1 MNERK
6 TAAPR
11 GILITG
17 ASSGIGAALALA
29 CATPGTRLHL
39 SGRDPARTAAVSAQ
53 CRLAGADVTDR
64 VIDVRDAAA
73 MAAWIE
79 GAGHLDLVIANAGMG
94 GGSDDGRPEPAA
106 QVRTLFDVN
115 LTGAL
120 NCALPAM
127 ERMMLQPP
135 DNQGV
140 RGRIAIVASIAA
152 FVPGPGAATYCAS
165 KAALDRWTIATGHHA
180 RAQGIWMT
188 SVCPGYVRTAMTAGN
203 RFPMPGLMDPDRAA
217 RIILDG
223 IGEGRRR
230 IAFPW
235 WMAAAAR
242 LVGSLPPAW
251 STALLATPP
260 GKAPLNPH
268 GRS

>member
-1 MNERK
+1 MNEGK
-6 TAAPR
+6 TAASR

-17 ASSGIGAALALA
+17 ASSGIGTALALA

-39 SGRDPARTAAVSAQ
+39 SGRDPARTAAVSAR
-53 CRLAGADVTDR
+53 CRLAGADVDDR

-79 GAGHLDLVIANAGMG
+79 SAGPLDLVVANAGMG
-94 GGSDDGRPEPAA
+94 GGSDDGRPESAA
-106 QVRTLFDVN
+106 QVRALFDVN
-115 LTGAL
+115 LIGAL
-120 NCALPAM
+120 NTVLPAM
-127 ERMMLQPP
+127 GRMILQPP
-135 DNQGV
+135 DDQGI
-140 RGRIAIVASIAA
+140 RGRIAVMASIAA

-188 SVCPGYVRTAMTAGN
+188 SVCPGYVRTAMTADN
-203 RFPMPGLMDPDRAA
+203 RFPMPGLMDPDSAA

-223 IGEGRRR
+223 VEAGRRR

-251 STALLATPP
+251 STALLAAPP
-260 GKAPLNPH
+260 GKAPLNPQ
-268 GRS
+268 G

>member
-1 MNERK
+1 MNEGK
-6 TAAPR
+6 TAVSR

-17 ASSGIGAALALA
+17 ASSGIGSALALA
-29 CATPGTRLHL
+29 CAAPGARLHL
-39 SGRDPARTAAVSAQ
+39 SGRDPVRLAAISAR
-53 CRLAGADVTDR
+53 CRLAGAAVDDR

-79 GAGHLDLVIANAGMG
+79 AAGHLDLVIANAGMG
-94 GGSDDGRPEPAA
+94 GGSDDGRPETAN

-127 ERMMLQPP
+127 EHMMLQPP
-135 DNQGV
+135 NDQGV
-140 RGRIAIVASIAA
+140 RGRIALVASIAA

-180 RAQGIWMT
+180 RAHGVWMT

-203 RFPMPGLMDPDRAA
+203 RFPMPGLMEPDRAA

-223 IGEGRRR
+223 IEGGRRR

-242 LVGSLPPAW
+242 LVGNLPPAW
-251 STALLATPP
+251 STALLAAPP
-260 GKAPLNPH
+260 GKAPLNL
-268 GRS
+268 RD